1 MDDLVSNCEYT
12 IILSAKDRATAQ
24 WIEKMGGQFLQRQMS
39 STGSYAARKY
49 TTSYQLQALYTAD
62 ELLRLQS
69 EGKELLISPYG
80 IYRLQ
85 RAAYYEDKELNALS
99 EEIQSSNED
108 WEKLMR

>member
-1 MDDLVSNCEYT
+1 MSVPDWQISVQKFLKLV
-12 IILSAKDRATAQ
+12 
-24 WIEKMGGQFLQRQMS
+24 GQFLQRQMS